1 MLKTSKKQLNLIG
14 QSLGQIAM
22 NLTTKRYR
30 NEGLAGWGGGGIFPQ
45 QIQN

>member
-30 NEGLAGWGGGGIFPQ
+30 NEGMAGGIFPQ